1 MIIEEVMSLAVSNGI
16 FAVLFVFLL
25 FYLLKDSAKREKKY
39 QDTIGSLSKHLEVVN
54 DIKEDLGE
62 VKNVV
67 VFNKKKE
74 KKVNEV

>member
-1 MIIEEVMSLAVSNGI
+1 MIFEEIMGLAVSNGI

-39 QDTIGSLSKHLEVVN
+39 QDTIGNLSHHLEIVN
-54 DIKEDLGE
+54 DIKDDVVEI
-62 VKNVV
+62 KNVV

>member
-1 MIIEEVMSLAVSNGI
+1 MIFEEIMGLAISNGI

-39 QDTIGSLSKHLEVVN
+39 QDTIGTLSKHLEIVK
-54 DIKEDLGE
+54 DIKEDVYE
-62 VKNVV
+62 IKNVV

>member
-1 MIIEEVMSLAVSNGI
+1 MVFEEIMGLAVSNGI

-39 QDTIGSLSKHLEVVN
+39 QDTIGTLSKHLEIVN
-54 DIKEDLGE
+54 DIKEDVIE

-67 VFNKKKE
+67 VFKKKKE
-74 KKVNEV
+74 KVNEV

>member
-1 MIIEEVMSLAVSNGI
+1 MIFEEIMGLAVSNGI

-39 QDTIGSLSKHLEVVN
+39 QDTIGSLSRHLEIVN
-54 DIKEDLGE
+54 DIKEDVIE
-62 VKNVV
+62 IKNVV